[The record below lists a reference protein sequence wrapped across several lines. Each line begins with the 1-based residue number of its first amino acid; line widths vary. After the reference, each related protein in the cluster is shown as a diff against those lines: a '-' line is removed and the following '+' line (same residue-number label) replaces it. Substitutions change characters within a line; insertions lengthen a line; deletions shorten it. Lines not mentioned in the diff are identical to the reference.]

1 MSLTKIPRTI
11 VNDEVPI
18 SLLIKT
24 KTSKNDRNIQKI
36 SKNRKIMNLLQP
48 LRKQVHLP
56 LNEEIV
62 NKKSSPVRKRI
73 SPPKSRFKKYLSGWS
88 TDRNSIVT
96 ESQDLFMNSKEQS

>member
-48 LRKQVHLP
+48 LRKHVEKPQ
-56 LNEEIV
+56 NEETD
-62 NKKSSPVRKRI
+62 NKKSSPARKRI
-73 SPPKSRFKKYLSGWS
+73 SPAKNRFKKYLSGWS